1 MLAIKADYNNGKI
14 TFIDAMPERIKK
26 ARLTIV
32 VESDDNPEKP
42 IFPSQELNDSAA
54 GYRLIGLPAFFDIEE
69 DKNINWED
77 YFGLKY

>member
-1 MLAIKADYNNGKI
+1 
-14 TFIDAMPERIKK
+14 MPERIKK

-32 VESDDNPEKP
+32 VESDDKPEKP
-42 IFPSQELNDSAA
+42 IFQSQELNDSSA
-54 GYRLIGLPAFFDIEE
+54 GYRLIGLPAFFDIED

>member
-1 MLAIKADYNNGKI
+1 
-14 TFIDAMPERIKK
+14 MPKRIKK

-32 VESDDNPEKP
+32 VESDDKPEKP

-54 GYRLIGLPAFFDIEE
+54 GYRLIGLNAFFDIED

-77 YFGLKY
+77 YFGLEY

>member
-1 MLAIKADYNNGKI
+1 
-14 TFIDAMPERIKK
+14 MPKRIKK

-32 VESDDNPEKP
+32 VESDDKPEKP

-54 GYRLIGLPAFFDIEE
+54 EYRLIGLNAFFDIED

-77 YFGLKY
+77 YFRLKY

>member
-1 MLAIKADYNNGKI
+1 
-14 TFIDAMPERIKK
+14 MPERIKK

-32 VESDDNPEKP
+32 VESDDKPEKP

-54 GYRLIGLPAFFDIEE
+54 GYKLIGLHAFFDIED

-77 YFGLKY
+77 YFGFTTVSFKEAMKA